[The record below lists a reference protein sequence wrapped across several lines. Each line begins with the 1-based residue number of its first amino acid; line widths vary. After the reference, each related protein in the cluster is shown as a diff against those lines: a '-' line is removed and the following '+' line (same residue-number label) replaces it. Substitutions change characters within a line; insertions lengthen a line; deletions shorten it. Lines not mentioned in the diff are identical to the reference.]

1 MIVKVA
7 LAVPPSYLLDYS
19 IKDTN
24 VELFSRVL
32 VQVGKRQLIGFIV
45 AKDIKIDY
53 ELTRVKPILKI
64 IDQPISDV
72 VQRLILWLS
81 QYYCC
86 DLYNA
91 IRLALPNDFLKIEKV
106 SPQKDTYVYL
116 DQIELQ
122 QHKLTSKQ
130 QDVLKIFANNEA
142 LRFED
147 LKELASSYVINKLLD
162 KNILKKT
169 YKLRQSN
176 NTIESDLPKLL
187 NPEQQYAF
195 EQITSQSGFKVSLL
209 YGVTGS
215 GKTEVYLHTIQSF
228 LAKSQQVLVL
238 VPEINLTPQTIKRFE
253 KRFIDKNVVALHSK
267 LSDKTRLTNWLKIK
281 NGEADIVIATR
292 SGVLADFK
300 NLGII
305 IVDEEHDSSY
315 KQQTTTIRYN
325 ARDVAIFRASQ
336 FNVPVVLGSA
346 TPSIQSYYNYLIGK
360 YNLLKLNKRALNS
373 HQNTIE
379 LLDLK
384 SSIVDNGI
392 SNILFSLIEQSINDH
407 QQSLIFI
414 NKLGFAKALVC
425 KGCGEAVECKRC
437 DKPYTLHTHPYQ
449 YLECH
454 FCGSRKQ
461 IVTACPSCNAEELF
475 AYGSGTEKVQ
485 SRIEARFPYNKIVRF
500 DRSNIKTM
508 NDLHSIN
515 QMINDKQVDVIVGTQ
530 MIAKGHHFE
539 NITLAGLLNIDAG
552 LYNTDFHAIERT
564 AQMIVQVSGRA
575 GRADKPGRIILQ
587 TYQPDNKLLQLLVN
601 SDYLDF
607 LDYLLEQR
615 KYASYPPY
623 TYQAQIIAESKDENK
638 VLNMLEQIYLSLKDS
653 SGVQVSK
660 PLPALHLKKNNVY
673 RYSILLTSNSRSQIN
688 SIIKWVANTQIMS
701 SLKNSVKMYFD
712 IDPIELG

>member
-19 IKDTN
+19 IKDAN

-45 AKDIKIDY
+45 AKDIKIGY

-64 IDQPISDV
+64 IDQPISDA

-91 IRLALPNDFLKIEKV
+91 IRLALPNDFLKIEQV

-122 QHKLTSKQ
+122 QHKLTLKQ
-130 QDVLKIFANNEA
+130 QDVLKIFANNET
-142 LRFED
+142 LRFEE

-162 KNILKKT
+162 KSILKKT
-169 YKLRQSN
+169 YKLRQPN

-187 NPEQQYAF
+187 NPEQQSAF
-195 EQITSQSGFKVSLL
+195 EQIILQSGFKVSLL

-215 GKTEVYLHTIQSF
+215 GKTEVYLHVIQRF
-228 LAKSQQVLVL
+228 LSKSQQVLVL

-253 KRFIDKNVVALHSK
+253 KRFIDKSVVALHSK
-267 LSDKTRLTNWLKIK
+267 LSDKARLTNWLKIK

-300 NLGII
+300 DLGII

-336 FNVPVVLGSA
+336 LDIPVVLGSA
-346 TPSIQSYYNYLIGK
+346 TPSIQSYYNYVVGK
-360 YNLLKLNKRALNS
+360 YDLLKLNKRALNS
-373 HQNTIE
+373 HQNMIE

-392 SNILFSLIEQSINDH
+392 SNTLFSLIEQNINDH
-407 QQSLIFI
+407 QQSLVFI

-425 KGCGEAVECKRC
+425 KSCGEAVECKRC

-454 FCGSRKQ
+454 FCGSRKP

-485 SRIEARFPYNKIVRF
+485 SRIEARFPYNKVVRF

-539 NITLAGLLNIDAG
+539 NITLAGLINIDAG
-552 LYNTDFHAIERT
+552 LYSTDFHAIERT
-564 AQMIVQVSGRA
+564 AQTIVQVSGRA

-601 SDYLDF
+601 SDYLEF

-638 VLNMLEQIYLSLKDS
+638 VLNMLEQIYSNLKDS

-688 SIIKWVANTQIMS
+688 LIIKWVANSQIMS

>member
-32 VQVGKRQLIGFIV
+32 VQVGERQLIGFIV

-64 IDQPISDV
+64 IDQPISDA

-267 LSDKTRLTNWLKIK
+267 LSGKTRLTNWLKIK

-325 ARDVAIFRASQ
+325 ARDIAIFRASQ
-336 FNVPVVLGSA
+336 LDVPVVLGSA

-392 SNILFSLIEQSINDH
+392 SNTLFSLIEQNINDH

-425 KGCGEAVECKRC
+425 KSCGEAVECKRC
-437 DKPYTLHTHPYQ
+437 DKPYTLHTYPYQ

-454 FCGSRKQ
+454 FCGSRKP

-552 LYNTDFHAIERT
+552 LYSTDFHAIERT

-638 VLNMLEQIYLSLKDS
+638 VLNMLEQIYLSLTDS

-688 SIIKWVANTQIMS
+688 SVIKWVVNTQIMS
-701 SLKNSVKMYFD
+701 NLKNSVKTYFD

>member
-7 LAVPPSYLLDYS
+7 LAVPPSCLLDYS

-32 VQVGKRQLIGFIV
+32 VQVGKRQLIGFVV

-64 IDQPISDV
+64 IDQPISDA

-91 IRLALPNDFLKIEKV
+91 IRLALPNDFLKIEKI
-106 SPQKDTYVYL
+106 SPQKDTYVHL

-130 QDVLKIFANNEA
+130 QDVLKIFADNEA

-215 GKTEVYLHTIQSF
+215 GKTEVYLYTIQSF

-281 NGEADIVIATR
+281 NGKADIVIATR

-384 SSIVDNGI
+384 SSIIDNGI
-392 SNILFSLIEQSINDH
+392 SNTLFSLIEQNINDH

-454 FCGSRKQ
+454 FCGSRKP

-539 NITLAGLLNIDAG
+539 NITLAGLINIDAG
-552 LYNTDFHAIERT
+552 LYSTDFHAIERT

-638 VLNMLEQIYLSLKDS
+638 VLNMLEQIYLSLTDS

>member
-32 VQVGKRQLIGFIV
+32 VQVGKRHLIGFVV

-64 IDQPISDV
+64 IDQPISDA

-81 QYYCC
+81 RYYCC

-130 QDVLKIFANNEA
+130 QDVLKNFANNEA

-147 LKELASSYVINKLLD
+147 IKELVSSYVINKLLD

-176 NTIESDLPKLL
+176 NAIESDLPKLL
-187 NPEQQYAF
+187 NLEQQSAF
-195 EQITSQSGFKVSLL
+195 EQIISQSGFKVSLL

-215 GKTEVYLHTIQSF
+215 GKTEVYLHVIQRF
-228 LAKSQQVLVL
+228 LSKSQQVLVL

-253 KRFIDKNVVALHSK
+253 KRFIDKSVVALHSK
-267 LSDKTRLTNWLKIK
+267 LSDKARLTNWLKIK

-300 NLGII
+300 DLGII

-336 FNVPVVLGSA
+336 LDIAVVLGSA
-346 TPSIQSYYNYLIGK
+346 TPSIQSYYNYVVGK
-360 YNLLKLNKRALNS
+360 YDLLKLNKRALNS
-373 HQNTIE
+373 HQNMIE

-392 SNILFSLIEQSINDH
+392 SNTLFSLIEKNINDH

-425 KGCGEAVECKRC
+425 KSCGEAVECKRC

-454 FCGSRKQ
+454 FCGSRKP

-485 SRIEARFPYNKIVRF
+485 SRIEARFPYNKVVRF

-515 QMINDKQVDVIVGTQ
+515 QMINDKQVDVVVGTQ

-539 NITLAGLLNIDAG
+539 NITLAGLINIDAG
-552 LYNTDFHAIERT
+552 LYSTDFHAIERT
-564 AQMIVQVSGRA
+564 AQTIVQVSGRA

-601 SDYLDF
+601 SDYLEF
-607 LDYLLEQR
+607 LNYLLEQR

-638 VLNMLEQIYLSLKDS
+638 VLNMLEQIYSNLKDS

-688 SIIKWVANTQIMS
+688 LIIKWVANSQIMS

>member
-7 LAVPPSYLLDYS
+7 LAVPSSYLLDYS
-19 IKDTN
+19 IKDAN

-64 IDQPISDV
+64 IDQPISDA

-373 HQNTIE
+373 HQNTIQ

-384 SSIVDNGI
+384 SSIVHNGI
-392 SNILFSLIEQSINDH
+392 SNTLFSLIEQSINDH

-425 KGCGEAVECKRC
+425 KSCGEAVECKRC

-454 FCGSRKQ
+454 FCGSRKP

-539 NITLAGLLNIDAG
+539 NITLAGLINIDAG
-552 LYNTDFHAIERT
+552 LYSTDFHAIERT

-638 VLNMLEQIYLSLKDS
+638 VLNMLEQIYLSLTDS

-673 RYSILLTSNSRSQIN
+673 RYSILLTSKSRSQIN

>member
-1 MIVKVA
+1 M
-7 LAVPPSYLLDYS
+7 
-19 IKDTN
+19 
-24 VELFSRVL
+24 
-32 VQVGKRQLIGFIV
+32 
-45 AKDIKIDY
+45 
-53 ELTRVKPILKI
+53 
-64 IDQPISDV
+64 
-72 VQRLILWLS
+72 
-81 QYYCC
+81 
-86 DLYNA
+86 
-91 IRLALPNDFLKIEKV
+91 
-106 SPQKDTYVYL
+106 
-116 DQIELQ
+116 
-122 QHKLTSKQ
+122 
-130 QDVLKIFANNEA
+130 
-142 LRFED
+142 
-147 LKELASSYVINKLLD
+147 
-162 KNILKKT
+162 
-169 YKLRQSN
+169 
-176 NTIESDLPKLL
+176 L

-215 GKTEVYLHTIQSF
+215 GKTEVYLYTIQSF

-281 NGEADIVIATR
+281 NGKADIVIATR

-384 SSIVDNGI
+384 SSIIDNGI
-392 SNILFSLIEQSINDH
+392 SNTLFSLIEQNINDH

-454 FCGSRKQ
+454 FCGSRKP

-539 NITLAGLLNIDAG
+539 NITLAGLINIDAG
-552 LYNTDFHAIERT
+552 LYSTDFHAIERT

-638 VLNMLEQIYLSLKDS
+638 VLNMLEQIYLSLTDS

-688 SIIKWVANTQIMS
+688 LIIKWVANTQIMS